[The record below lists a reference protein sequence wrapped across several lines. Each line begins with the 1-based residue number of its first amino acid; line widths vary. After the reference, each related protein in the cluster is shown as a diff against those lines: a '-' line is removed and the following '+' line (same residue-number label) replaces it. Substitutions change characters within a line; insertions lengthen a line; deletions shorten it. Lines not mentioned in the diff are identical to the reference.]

1 MIVKNRL
8 LNFTDKIIYQ
18 NEDYFAF
25 SLDSVLLANFV
36 TINLSDKKIVDF
48 CTGNAPIPMLMSFRT
63 KARIFGVELQQ
74 EIYSMGYESVLENK
88 MDNQIELI
96 NADVNDIASVMDADS
111 VDIVTCNPPYF
122 KYQKDSLVND
132 NLIKTIARH
141 EIMLNLEEIMKS
153 SKYILKNGGTFAM
166 VHRPDR
172 MIEIINLM
180 QKYDIEP
187 KKMRLVYPKFGKN
200 ANILLIEGI
209 KNGKTGLKVMAPLY
223 THNEDGSYVDEVRVM
238 FGGID
243 DVAE

>member
-36 TINLSDKKIVDF
+36 TIKLSDKKIVDL
-48 CTGNAPIPMLMSFRT
+48 CTGNAPIPMIMSFRT
-63 KARIFGVELQQ
+63 KARIFGVELQ
-74 EIYSMGYESVLENK
+74 EEVYSMGYDSVVENK

-96 NADVNDIASVMDADS
+96 NADVNDISKIFEAES

-122 KYQKDSLVND
+122 KYQDDSLVNNND
-132 NLIKTIARH
+132 IKTIARH
-141 EIMLNLEEIMKS
+141 EVKLDLDGVLKA
-153 SKYILKNGGTFAM
+153 SKYLLKNGGTFAM

-172 MIEIINLM
+172 LIEIINIM
-180 QKYDIEP
+180 QKYGIEP
-187 KKMRLVYPKFGKN
+187 KKIRLVYPKIGKD

-209 KNGKTGLKVMAPLY
+209 KNGRSGLKILSPMY
-223 THNEDGSYVDEVRVM
+223 THNEDGSYTDEVRKM
-238 FGGID
+238 FGGNE